1 MEEKMKD
8 KFNSANMKEF
18 LVQNAIYFVLGALL
32 IGIIMKEPTFLSI
45 TNFTNILSQS
55 AVRVIIAL
63 GIAGVIV
70 TQGTDLSGGRQVGLA
85 ALISATLL
93 QSSTAANKVFAN
105 IGEVPV
111 IVVLLLVV
119 VIGAIIG
126 AINGVIVSKF
136 HVTPFIA
143 TMGTMIIV
151 YGANSIYFDKV
162 GASPVSSFSTTF
174 SVVLI
179 FSIDDVA
186 PIPGHLSGV
195 SVPSIIYL

>member
-1 MEEKMKD
+1 MKD

-85 ALISATLL
+85 AHISATLL

-162 GASPVSSFSTTF
+162 GAS
-174 SVVLI
+174 
-179 FSIDDVA
+179 
-186 PIPGHLSGV
+186 
-195 SVPSIIYL
+195 SIIIQYNIL

>member
-1 MEEKMKD
+1 MKD

-18 LVQNAIYFVLGALL
+18 LVQYAIYFVLGALL

-93 QSSTAANKVFAN
+93 QSSTAANK
-105 IGEVPV
+105 I
-111 IVVLLLVV
+111 L
-119 VIGAIIG
+119 
-126 AINGVIVSKF
+126 
-136 HVTPFIA
+136 
-143 TMGTMIIV
+143 
-151 YGANSIYFDKV
+151 Y
-162 GASPVSSFSTTF
+162 
-174 SVVLI
+174 
-179 FSIDDVA
+179 
-186 PIPGHLSGV
+186 SGFNMK
-195 SVPSIIYL
+195 